1 MSLRITHLEF
11 KLHLQ
16 NSCNTRLSKLSQD
29 IKGSVLNGHRK
40 FEDSISGLSDFFFF
54 AFYPLLFL
62 FMFFFLMLMRISG
75 FLEIWLWSHHFLC
88 LLLPQ
93 VLKSP
98 LVGSWAALMMNCCY
112 LRN

>member
-54 AFYPLLFL
+54 CILPSSVPLYV
-62 FMFFFLMLMRISG
+62 FFLDVN
-75 FLEIWLWSHHFLC
+75 EDIWVS
-88 LLLPQ
+88 
-93 VLKSP
+93 
-98 LVGSWAALMMNCCY
+98 
-112 LRN
+112 